1 MTISDFP
8 PPGAA
13 RTQVLQLTSEQQELA
28 ALQAEIARLRRVNSV
43 LMDRV
48 ENDMSARSN
57 NAFTL
62 FQAAITLE
70 NRVAERTAELTNLTH
85 QLFQQISERCAAEKA
100 LLTAKGEAEKANLS
114 KTRFLAA
121 ASHDLH
127 QPLIVARLF
136 LGMLGEHVAQY
147 PDAQSRGCELV
158 ANIEA
163 SLDTVDEL
171 VRTLVDISRLDAG
184 VWPVEFGSFALQP
197 LIDRLR
203 QDYEPQ
209 AEAVGLR
216 LRTVASGAAVH
227 SDRVLIERVLRNFVS
242 NALRYTE
249 EGSIL
254 IGCRRRGADLVIE
267 VHDTGVGVA
276 EENLKLIF
284 EEFRQLGAAPREGD
298 RGLGLG
304 LAITERIA
312 RLIEA
317 RIEVRSKLGHG
328 SCFAL
333 RLKSS
338 ETSPPLP
345 EPVAEPAG
353 GSLAGLCIIVI
364 DNDMRLR
371 NALSTLLRSWN
382 CITIA
387 VRSPHAAI
395 TALNAAHKAPQLVI
409 ADYHLDNGI
418 FGTQAV
424 AAMRAA
430 FGQELQALIVSS
442 DDSGELQRVLKRQGY
457 DFLAKTAPPM
467 RLRAMLTALAS
478 RRAAAL
484 AQQPG

>member
-1 MTISDFP
+1 MTISDFSAP
-8 PPGAA
+8 SAA
-13 RTQVLQLTSEQQELA
+13 RTTPSEPSAQQQEVA
-28 ALQAEIARLRRVNSV
+28 ALRAEIARLRRVNSV

-48 ENDMSARSN
+48 ENDMSAKSN

-100 LLTAKGEAEKANLS
+100 LLSAKGDAEKANLS

-127 QPLIVARLF
+127 QPLNVARLF
-136 LGMLGEHVAQY
+136 LGMLGEHVGEY
-147 PDAQSRGCELV
+147 SDPQSRGSELV

-163 SLDTVDEL
+163 ALDTVDEL

-184 VWPVEFGSFALQP
+184 VWPVELSSFALQP
-197 LIDRLR
+197 LLDRLR

-216 LRTVASGAAVH
+216 LRTVASAAAVH
-227 SDRVLIERVLRNFVS
+227 SDRVLIERVLRNFIS
-242 NALRYTE
+242 NALRYTA

-254 IGCRRRGADLVIE
+254 IGCRRRGADVSVEIY
-267 VHDTGVGVA
+267 DTGVGVA

-284 EEFRQLGAAPREGD
+284 EEFRQLGAAAREGD

-312 RLIEA
+312 RLIDA
-317 RIEVRSKLGHG
+317 KIEVRSILGRG

-333 RLKSS
+333 RLRSS
-338 ETSPPLP
+338 EAPPAVP
-345 EPVAEPAG
+345 EPILEPG
-353 GSLAGLCIIVI
+353 GASLAGLCVVVI

-371 NALSTLLRSWN
+371 NALSALLRSWN

-395 TALNAAHKAPQLVI
+395 TALSAARKAPHLVI
-409 ADYHLDNGI
+409 ADYHLDNGV

-442 DDSGELQRVLKRQGY
+442 DSSGELQRALKRQGY

-478 RRAAAL
+478 RRAASSASP
-484 AQQPG
+484 Q